1 MTRVGARLRQLSV
14 SPTNLYMTFIGAIQ
28 LQEIARMSS
37 GAGEIPPNF
46 NLSAEGF
53 AMSPMPTYPGIHIE
67 EAPAGVRAVAGV
79 PMSITAFIGR
89 AARGLIG
96 KPARTQSLADFD
108 RQFSGLWANSTMSHS
123 VRHFFQNV
131 GNDAIIVR

>member
-1 MTRVGARLRQLSV
+1 
-14 SPTNLYMTFIGAIQ
+14 MTFIGAIQ

-79 PMSITAFIGR
+79 PMLITAFIGR